1 MIDKIGLKTTIK
13 ELVAYKKLDPRENE
27 AVECAQLASKLR
39 EAGAKTKEP
48 TMVLYYDD
56 KNDSECRKE
65 VMIPIEKEVEGFDTK
80 MKDEIK
86 VAFLLFKGTDQPLEY
101 YYEKLYEYIQ
111 ENGLKQST
119 KFCSIEAVYQPHEYG
134 LSYGSFIDEDTPEHW
149 STEIMIPVEE

>member
-13 ELVAYKKLDPRENE
+13 ELVAYKKLEPGGNE
-27 AVECAQLASKLR
+27 AVECAQLASQLR
-39 EAGAKTKEP
+39 EAGARPREP

-56 KNDSECRKE
+56 KDDSECRKE
-65 VMIPIEKEVEGFDTK
+65 VIIPIEREIEGFDTR
-80 MKDEIK
+80 MKEEIK

-101 YYEKLYEYIQ
+101 YYEKLHEYIE
-111 ENGLKQST
+111 ENSLKPSM